1 MSGSCGTAA
10 AVQTVAMT
18 AVDGHL
24 TAGATST
31 FFSYRSM
38 PYSVFSTDFSELQL
52 STTTLAASLTTQA
65 TCTID
70 RRGDKLAKIY
80 LQFKAPAIMNI
91 TTSAC
96 TPFGSSAAIISTS
109 GGDKGLVKHRG
120 IIGALGPRHWV
131 SVKTA
136 ANTDLFVATTSI
148 PVTGII
154 ALADIAVAA
163 GPPIVAAQT
172 DFSTVIFPGDRVV
185 AAQGFTA
192 IVQSVSYAAA
202 VTSIT
207 LDQGPGVAISS
218 TLHFRVEREVNLG
231 QVENSAN
238 PFIAE
243 DSASAII
250 FTKTVADGPGPA
262 TAASTIG
269 MRYRAV
275 GGDPSDLAAY
285 YRPFAPAL
293 LVDGVT
299 LLCGSQCLDTLTAS
313 ALVIYHE
320 VFVPKH
326 AQAMRNVNAT
336 RDASLLKKW
345 ALQPN
350 VWRMLLPF
358 TMCTSY
364 AKALSLVSIC
374 LHNLK
379 ISVKFNPA
387 LYAVGNAVGVTGTTN
402 TMAVSAKLGGT
413 APTDAS
419 VKTYYANASTTSPT
433 PWATQSTASAATSDP
448 LSGFTLFSGAAI
460 AVSVLAE
467 YVYTGKAERE
477 MEINLNERMV
487 VIEHQTMPNSALLT
501 STAAVTT
508 QLTFTH
514 PIAALFATA
523 VSSAN
528 SSHGDYQ
535 NYDGH
540 PDPISYNR
548 LSPRDSLVPML
559 QSFYI
564 KFNSSD
570 RTPNTDVS
578 FYREMQNSFILKNVP
593 DTDIMSIFF
602 SIASPY
608 EPQQSGS
615 ANFARLERVEAV
627 AQMHPSFAKDNS
639 NVGGMN
645 APATTTGAGA
655 AAAAHSVALTYDV
668 LSINVWEVVDCMMGR
683 MYA

>member
-1 MSGSCGTAA
+1 MSSCGTAA
-10 AVQTVAMT
+10 AVQTVAVT
-18 AVDGHL
+18 AVDSHL

-52 STTTLAASLTTQA
+52 SQTALGASAATQA

-91 TTSAC
+91 TTSSISMFGAAASTGAGDAC
-96 TPFGSSAAIISTS
+96 LNL
-109 GGDKGLVKHRG
+109 KKRG
-120 IIGALGPRHWV
+120 VIGALGPRHWV
-131 SVKTA
+131 PVRFASA
-136 ANTDLFVATTSI
+136 SSFLTS
-148 PVTGII
+148 TI
-154 ALADIAVAA
+154 AGVIAA
-163 GPPIVAAQT
+163 GAVVVAGDFTTKILRGDRITFAFGFSGIVA
-172 DFSTVIFPGDRVV
+172 STVYASSNTTIQLESGPSV
-185 AAQGFTA
+185 AN
-192 IVQSVSYAAA
+192 
-202 VTSIT
+202 
-207 LDQGPGVAISS
+207 VAE
-218 TLHFRVEREVNLG
+218 LEFRVEREINLG
-231 QVENSAN
+231 QAECSAN

-243 DSASAII
+243 DSPNAII
-250 FTKTVADGPGPA
+250 FTKTVPDGPGPA
-262 TAASTIG
+262 TAASAIG

-275 GGDPSDLAAY
+275 GGDPRDLAAF

-320 VFVPKH
+320 LFVPKH
-326 AQAMRNVNAT
+326 AQAMRNMNAT

-379 ISVKFNPA
+379 INVKFNPA
-387 LYAVGNAVGVTGTTN
+387 LYAVGNAVGVAGTTN
-402 TMAVSAKLGGT
+402 TMAVASVLGGT
-413 APTDAS
+413 SPTDAT

-433 PWATQSTASAATSDP
+433 PWATQSTTGVVTSDP
-448 LSGFTLFSGAAI
+448 LSGFSQFTGAAI
-460 AVSVLAE
+460 TVSVLAE

-477 MEINLNERMV
+477 MEINLNERLV
-487 VIEHQTMPNSALLT
+487 VIEHQTMTASALLT

-528 SSHGDYQ
+528 SNYGDYQ

-540 PDPISYNR
+540 PDPITYNR

-578 FYREMQNSFILKNVP
+578 FYREIQNSFILKNVP
-593 DTDIMSIFF
+593 DTDIMSVFF

-627 AQMHPSFAKDNS
+627 AQMHPCFAKDNS
-639 NVGGMN
+639 NVGGLN
-645 APATTTGAGA
+645 ATATTTGAGA

-668 LSINVWEVVDCMMGR
+668 LSINVWEIVDCMMGR
-683 MYA
+683 VYA